1 MTKKIILLAL
11 ILSLSLMVLACS
23 GGQQSQTNATPTQSN
38 KAAETSTPAKDLPAD
53 VVRAEAA
60 RVELKSGGSAEASLK
75 LKVLPGYHI
84 NGNPAS
90 KFQIATSLSVEPVEG
105 ITAGQ
110 PVYPQSVTK
119 KFSFSEQPIAVYED
133 EVTIKLPLNAAG
145 GAQKGEQQLKGKV
158 RFQACDDE
166 VCYPPRN
173 LDTSIPV
180 TIK

>member
-1 MTKKIILLAL
+1 MTKKILLLAL
-11 ILSLSLMVLACS
+11 ISSLSLIVLACA
-23 GGQQSQTNATPTQSN
+23 GAEQPQTNTTTAQTN

-90 KFQIATSLSVEPVEG
+90 KFQIATSLSLEPLEG
-105 ITAGQ
+105 ITPGQ
-110 PVYPQSVTK
+110 PVYPPSVTK
-119 KFSFSEQPIAVYED
+119 KFSFSDQPIAVYED
-133 EVTIKLPLNAAG
+133 EVTIKLPLNAAS
-145 GAQKGEQQLKGKV
+145 GAQKGEHQLKGKV

-173 LDTSIPV
+173 LDASIPV